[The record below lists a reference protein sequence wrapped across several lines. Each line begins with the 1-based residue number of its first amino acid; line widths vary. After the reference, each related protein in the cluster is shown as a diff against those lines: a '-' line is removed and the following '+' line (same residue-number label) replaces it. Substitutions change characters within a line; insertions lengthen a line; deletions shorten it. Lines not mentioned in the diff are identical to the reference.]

1 MTVQKKDLMLQLS
14 GMGEAAA
21 IDAVIAEMWN
31 IYDEDNSGYLDYEE
45 VKKFVKDALATMCR
59 SVCYSEEIFIQLFR
73 KFDVDGNE
81 LIDQDEIK

>member
-1 MTVQKKDLMLQLS
+1 MTEQKKDLMLQIS
-14 GMGEAAA
+14 GMGEQAA
-21 IDAVIAEMWN
+21 IDAVINEMWN
-31 IYDEDNSGYLDYEE
+31 IYDEDQSGYLDYDE

-59 SVCYSEEIFIQLFR
+59 SICFSEDIFAKLFR